1 MKIPPRLVGSLVL
14 GTLLCS
20 AAPLRAQAD
29 SCTLLK
35 SFDLS
40 MLLGGPTTA
49 KSNAGACS
57 WTAAGSPKKLLAAAM
72 TGTGPHAEM
81 AYTGARQAAG
91 KEGEV
96 TVTDVPGVG
105 DKAFAVQTSFGVAM
119 YMLKGGRLLQ
129 LQYWTG
135 GTGTAKDVAA
145 LVPVAK
151 KAIAAF

>member
-1 MKIPPRLVGSLVL
+1 MKIPTLLVGGLVL

-20 AAPLRAQAD
+20 APPLRAQSD
-29 SCTLLK
+29 SCALLK

-49 KSNAGACS
+49 KSDAGACT
-57 WTAAGSPKKLLAAAM
+57 WTAAGSPKKLMAAAM
-72 TGTGPHAEM
+72 TSAGPAAEM
-81 AYTGARQAAG
+81 AYAGARQAAAKG
-91 KEGEV
+91 GTV
-96 TVTDVPGVG
+96 PVTDEPGLG

-119 YMLKGGRLLQ
+119 VMLKGGRLLQ

-135 GTGTAKDVAA
+135 AAGTAADVAA
-145 LVPVAK
+145 LRPVAR

>member
-1 MKIPPRLVGSLVL
+1 MKIPARLVGSLVL

-20 AAPLRAQAD
+20 AQPLRAQSD
-29 SCTLLK
+29 SCGLLK

-49 KSNAGACS
+49 KSSAGACS

-81 AYTGARQAAG
+81 AYSGARQAAG

-135 GTGTAKDVAA
+135 AAGTATDVAA

>member
-1 MKIPPRLVGSLVL
+1 MKIPTLLVGGLVL

-20 AAPLRAQAD
+20 AQPLRAQSD
-29 SCTLLK
+29 SCGLLK

-49 KSNAGACS
+49 KSSAGACS
-57 WTAAGSPKKLLAAAM
+57 WTAAGSPKKLLAAKMSA
-72 TGTGPHAEM
+72 TGPNAEM
-81 AYTGARQAAG
+81 AYAGARQAAG
-91 KEGEV
+91 QEGEV

-135 GTGTAKDVAA
+135 AAGTATDVAA